1 MTEGAV
7 QEAGP
12 ARLVV
17 DVDAGA
23 RLASLEVF
31 GHELLV
37 TSDDAITGWGSYPM
51 APFAGRV
58 RRGRFSFEGRDYRLP
73 INFGSH
79 AIHGM
84 AFDRPWTAVTS
95 TDFVI
100 ALDSRWPFPGEVRQ
114 SVVLAEDA
122 LSLRLEVH
130 AAEGPMPASCGWHP
144 WFRRRLRDG
153 TSAQLDFEAEFIEV
167 KDDEGIPS
175 GERTAPPL
183 GPWDDCF
190 GGLAG
195 PARITWP
202 GVLELELESDAQYL
216 VVYDEREYAVCVEPQ
231 TSPPDSFNRDPEIV
245 EPGRPLV
252 VTSTWRWSSLT
263 DVG

>member
-1 MTEGAV
+1 MTERIV

-31 GHELLV
+31 GHQLLV
-37 TSDDAITGWGSYPM
+37 TSDNAVTGWGSYPM

-58 RRGRFSFEGRDYRLP
+58 RRGRFSFEGRDYRVP
-73 INFGSH
+73 INFGAH

-95 TDFVI
+95 TDFAI

-114 SVVLAEDA
+114 SMVLAEDE
-122 LSLRLEVH
+122 LFLRLEVH
-130 AAEGPMPASCGWHP
+130 AAKGPMPASCGWHP
-144 WFRRRLRDG
+144 WFRRRLGHGAPARIH
-153 TSAQLDFEAEFIEV
+153 FEAEFMEV

-175 GERTAPPL
+175 GERKAPSP

-202 GVLELELESDAQYL
+202 GLLELELESDAHYL
-216 VVYDEREYAVCVEPQ
+216 VVYDEPEHAVCVEPQ
-231 TSPPDSFNRDPEIV
+231 TSPPDSFNRDPLIV

-252 VTSTWRWSSLT
+252 ATSTWRWRSLAV
-263 DVG
+263 VG